1 MVRVG
6 IAELKAQ
13 LSHYLAVTKAGE
25 EVLITD
31 RGRPVAKLSPLGPRD
46 TDVPSHLLEMERRGE
61 VKMGAGRMPDE
72 VRERPRP
79 RVKRGYSGVEAVNEE
94 RRQGR

>member
-6 IAELKAQ
+6 IAALKAQ
-13 LSHYLAVTKAGE
+13 LSHYLGITKAGE

-31 RGRPVAKLSPLGPRD
+31 RGRPVAKLTPIGPRD
-46 TDVPSHLLEMERRGE
+46 TDISPHLLEMERRGE
-61 VKMGAGRMPDE
+61 VKIGTGSLPEE

-79 RVKRGYSGVEAVNEE
+79 TVKQGYSAVQAVIDE
-94 RRQGR
+94 RREGR